1 MSEVNSSRPASR
13 GSSLPPRK
21 GALISLAA
29 AVIIVL
35 LVVLSQNAF
44 NLAFFRPTTSQQTL
58 VLVALSALVFLL
70 LLTLSFILVRNLL
83 KLYAERRVGK
93 LGSQFRTRMVT
104 GALAL
109 SFVPVIFLFAFAY
122 LLMNRSIDKWFS
134 HPVDE
139 LRADSDRVAALLTD
153 YARENS
159 GTEAEEIAGLPQTQQ
174 AFHSGNF
181 SGLMD
186 EFRQRQKTLQGGF
199 ALALSNDDL
208 AAGFDV
214 PLAWPELR
222 STVPALRQLRKSPE
236 SVFTL
241 NGRDYTL
248 GSARVGDAG
257 EIVVAMPLPP
267 NLRATLAHIDAT
279 QRKYYELGQQR
290 KQIRTMFLLFLLMI
304 TILVLFFATWLA
316 LFLSKL
322 VTRPVEALA
331 EATQEISQGR
341 FDYRIEISAPDELG
355 ALVVSFNQMAAE
367 LESARRSMETSSRQ
381 IAGANEELEQRRRQ
395 METILESIPTGVLSL
410 EANQRI
416 ARANHAL
423 TRIFSPNGASN
434 GKVAVFPAGTS
445 LREVFPAE
453 VAADLESMMRKA
465 DRMGS
470 VTSQMEVQ
478 TGGGRSTVAVTVASL
493 HHALQ
498 RMGWVI
504 VFDDLSDLLKANKQA
519 AWQEVA
525 RRVAHE
531 IKNPLTPIAL
541 SAERIHRHLERG
553 DGPPDQ
559 ASLRVILDC
568 SETIANAVE
577 TVRGLV
583 DEFSVMA
590 RFPASQPRP
599 ADLNAIVRD
608 ALALFNGRLDG
619 IQLRTE
625 LAEGLP
631 SVMADPAAMQ
641 RAVANIVDNAAE
653 ALQQSLVKEVL
664 ISTALVES
672 RDVVELAIAD
682 SGPGVNQ
689 EVKEKLFFPYFSTKR
704 RGTGLGLAIVGRIV
718 EEHRG
723 AVRVEE
729 NSPLGTRF
737 VIELPVATA
746 HVQSSAGGEA

>member
-1 MSEVNSSRPASR
+1 MTEAPVNPPVNR
-13 GSSLPPRK
+13 GSSLPPRQ

-29 AVIIVL
+29 GVIILL

-44 NLAFFRPTTSQQTL
+44 NLTFFRPTTSQQTL

-70 LLTLSFILVRNLL
+70 LIALSFVLLRSLL

-104 GALAL
+104 SALAL

-139 LRADSDRVAALLTD
+139 LRSDSDQVAALLTD

-159 GTEAEEIAGLPQTQQ
+159 ITEAQEIAALPQTQQ
-174 AFHSGNF
+174 AFHTGNF

-186 EFRQRQKTLQGGF
+186 EFRQHEKTLQGGF
-199 ALALSNDDL
+199 ALALSNGDL

-214 PLAWPELR
+214 PEAWPELR
-222 STVPALRQLRKSPE
+222 SSVPALRQLRRAPDAM
-236 SVFTL
+236 FTL
-241 NGRDYTL
+241 NGRDYTV

-257 EIVVAMPLPP
+257 EIVVVMPLPP
-267 NLRATLAHIDAT
+267 NLRGTLAHIDAT

-331 EATQEISQGR
+331 EATQEISHGR
-341 FDYRIEISAPDELG
+341 YDYRIGISAADELG

-367 LESARRSMETSSRQ
+367 LESARRSMESSSRQ

-410 EANQRI
+410 DAGQRI

-423 TRIFSPNGASN
+423 TRIFSPHGASN
-434 GKVAVFPAGTS
+434 GKVAVFPAGAS
-445 LREVFPAE
+445 LREVFPPE
-453 VAADLESMMRKA
+453 VAADLDSMMRKA

-478 TGGGRSTVAVTVASL
+478 AGGGRSTVAVTVASL
-493 HHALQ
+493 HHAQQ
-498 RMGWVI
+498 RIGWVI

-541 SAERIHRHLERG
+541 SAERIHRHLER

-559 ASLRVILDC
+559 ASLGVIRDC

-577 TVRGLV
+577 TVRSLV

-619 IQLRTE
+619 VHLRTE
-625 LAEGLP
+625 LAESLP
-631 SVMADPAAMQ
+631 PVMADPAAMQ

-664 ISTALVES
+664 ISTAQIEA
-672 RDVVELAIAD
+672 RDVVELIIAD
-682 SGPGVNQ
+682 SGPGVDQ

-737 VIELPVATA
+737 VIELPIATA
-746 HVQSSAGGEA
+746 HVHNSAIDA